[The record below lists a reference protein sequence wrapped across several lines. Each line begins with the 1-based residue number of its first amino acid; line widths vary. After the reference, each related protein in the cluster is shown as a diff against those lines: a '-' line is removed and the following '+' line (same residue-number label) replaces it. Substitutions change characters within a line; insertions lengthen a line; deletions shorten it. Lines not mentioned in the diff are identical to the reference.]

1 MLGREAGKIRS
12 ERHSQ
17 RRKRFDPLSDDLCGI
32 DGMGQAERLV
42 RVQNRSRKITDDSG
56 LFASIE
62 KQPQGIPE
70 NQALPMRTGLGL
82 PRSVCREPCAGGML
96 GVHCAESAWKRLR
109 NRRIE
114 QAFAGAGTRGV
125 KIFQKPIALI
135 RLIAILRAPVHPD
148 GLIRAPLLQPITRP
162 TRDGIDGC
170 NIQESLGHAICQ

>member
-96 GVHCAESAWKRLR
+96 GVHCAESGMEKTTEPSNRASLCWRR
-109 NRRIE
+109 NERSENFPKTYCTDPTHCYSPRSRSPRWVDS
-114 QAFAGAGTRGV
+114 GTVVAADNQTDEG
-125 KIFQKPIALI
+125 
-135 RLIAILRAPVHPD
+135 
-148 GLIRAPLLQPITRP
+148 
-162 TRDGIDGC
+162 RD
-170 NIQESLGHAICQ
+170 